1 MVIKTLNGTSILQ
14 GSPASTQT
22 AQPPAKAAA
31 KAAATTAADAQRAA
45 DKAFGDQIRDQV
57 RAQVAGAVAQDQN
70 GVPVPPTPPDPARQF
85 TIRGP
90 NGEQTIIGMPPASDI
105 IPPQAVD
112 ISVAFFMTI
121 AIIIIGLPLAR
132 AFARRMDRKGAG
144 PQISTDVSAQ
154 LAQLNQSVDAIALE
168 VERITE
174 GQRFTTRLLTEQR
187 DAAQQ
192 ILPSAS
198 DR

>member
-1 MVIKTLNGTSILQ
+1 MVMTTLNGILIQQ
-14 GSPASTQT
+14 GRATTQS
-22 AQPPAKAAA
+22 AQPVTKAEA
-31 KAAATTAADAQRAA
+31 KAAATAAADAQRAA
-45 DKAFGDQIRDQV
+45 DKAFGNQIREQV
-57 RAQVAGAVAQDQN
+57 RAQIAGAAAQGAGNAPVA
-70 GVPVPPTPPDPARQF
+70 PTPPESPRTF

-132 AFARRMDRKGAG
+132 AFARRLDRKAAS

-187 DAAQQ
+187 EAARQA
-192 ILPSAS
+192 LPSSA

>member
-1 MVIKTLNGTSILQ
+1 MVITMLNGILIQ
-14 GSPASTQT
+14 RGPATTQS
-22 AQPPAKAAA
+22 APAAAKAAA
-31 KAAATTAADAQRAA
+31 KEAATTAADAQRIS
-45 DKAFGDQIRDQV
+45 DKAFRDQIREQV
-57 RAQVAGAVAQDQN
+57 RAQIAGGVAQGTGQI
-70 GVPVPPTPPDPARQF
+70 PVAPTPPASLRQF

-105 IPPQAVD
+105 IQPQAVD

-132 AFARRMDRKGAG
+132 AFARRMDRKGAS

-187 DAAQQ
+187 DAARQV
-192 ILPSAS
+192 LTSAT

>member
-1 MVIKTLNGTSILQ
+1 MVMTTLNGILIRQ
-14 GSPASTQT
+14 DPATTQSARPVT
-22 AQPPAKAAA
+22 KAEA
-31 KAAATTAADAQRAA
+31 KAAATAAADAQRAA
-45 DKAFGDQIRDQV
+45 DRAFGNQIREQV
-57 RAQVAGAVAQDQN
+57 RAQIAGGVAQGTGQI
-70 GVPVPPTPPDPARQF
+70 PAPPTPPASPRQF

-132 AFARRMDRKGAG
+132 AFARRMDRKGAN
-144 PQISTDVSAQ
+144 PQIPTDVSAQ

-187 DAAQQ
+187 DAARQA
-192 ILPSAS
+192 LPSSA